1 MLLKKF
7 RTVLYICIVLTCLA
21 GFVFPNSHPHF
32 WWQKIPVFDAV
43 FAFPGSI
50 VLILFAKWIGL
61 RWLIRSEDYYD

>member
-1 MLLKKF
+1 MNKV
-7 RTVLYICIVLTCLA
+7 RTTLYIFIILTCLA

-43 FAFPGSI
+43 FAFLGSI
-50 VLILFAKWIGL
+50 VLILLAKKIGL